1 MQLGCTKK
9 LQEFLK
15 KDILLADQCMDP
27 FYIWNASIML
37 VKRRKNIVILHA
49 QSRCGF
55 VLHGITLRNIRQL
68 DRLILDGIRGMLA
81 AHGICA
87 AVIDQYLAECG
98 PISYTTTQNQTAVA
112 HLNYFC
118 EQVGFFRRPS
128 SP

>member
-9 LQEFLK
+9 KQKILK
-15 KDILLADQCMDP
+15 KDIHLADQCMDP